1 MSEINTDKAFTARM
15 EDLCSRACR
24 TYTPC
29 YTPFLTAKE
38 QVAAKRTV
46 SDFPDLFVL
55 AFGGFSA
62 AERAILGL
70 FPSDIYLPP
79 EAENRTDER
88 YRMYEAESGIAFL
101 QITGSG
107 FTRFDHRDVLGALMA
122 TGLRR
127 ETMGDIY
134 VADDGKNAYLAVLQT
149 VAPFLCDAL
158 TGVGRD
164 KVHIKPL
171 AAEDLPQKAERFAD
185 LSVTLASLRLDALLS
200 GALNVSREQAKKLVS
215 SGRVSINHV
224 ECTAVDRLFAE
235 GDIVS
240 VKGHGRF
247 LIDSFLGKTQ
257 KDRFRVIVRKYL

>member
-1 MSEINTDKAFTARM
+1 MSEINTDKAFTARI
-15 EDLCSRACR
+15 EDLCTRACR
-24 TYTPC
+24 TYSPC
-29 YTPFLTAKE
+29 YTPFLTAQE
-38 QVAAKRTV
+38 QAAAKRIA
-46 SDFPDLFVL
+46 SDYPDLFPL
-55 AFGGFSA
+55 AFGGFST
-62 AERAILGL
+62 AERAVLGF

-79 EAENRTDER
+79 EAENRADER
-88 YRMYEAESGIAFL
+88 YQLYEAESGIAFL
-101 QITGSG
+101 QIAGSG

-134 VADDGKNAYLAVLQT
+134 IDDDGKTAYLAVLQT
-149 VAPFLCDAL
+149 VVPFLCDTL

-164 KVHIKPL
+164 KVRVRLL
-171 AAEDLPQKAERFAD
+171 AAENLPEKAERFAD

-200 GALNVSREQAKKLVS
+200 GALNLSREQAKKLVS
-215 SGRVSINHV
+215 SGRVSLNHA
-224 ECTAVDRLFAE
+224 ECTAIDRPFAE

-240 VKGHGRF
+240 VKGYGRF